1 VNLLLDTH
9 VFLWWCQDHPRLRGS
24 RAGGSIADPANVVHV
39 SAASAWEIA
48 IKESISR
55 LSTPEPV
62 ESAVARS
69 GFLPLPIDFRHARAA
84 GRLPPHHRDPFDRML
99 VAQALVENLVF
110 VTHDTRLARYGAE
123 LLRV

>member
-1 VNLLLDTH
+1 MNLLLYTH
-9 VFLWWCQDHPRLRGS
+9 AFLWWCQDHRRMRGS
-24 RAGGSIADPANVVHV
+24 RAAGAIADPSNVVHV

-48 IKESISR
+48 IKESIGR
-55 LSTPEPV
+55 LVTPEPV

-84 GRLPPHHRDPFDRML
+84 GRLPRHHRDPFDRML
-99 VAQALVENLVF
+99 VAQALVENLVL
-110 VTHDTRLARYGAE
+110 VTHDTRLRRYGAE